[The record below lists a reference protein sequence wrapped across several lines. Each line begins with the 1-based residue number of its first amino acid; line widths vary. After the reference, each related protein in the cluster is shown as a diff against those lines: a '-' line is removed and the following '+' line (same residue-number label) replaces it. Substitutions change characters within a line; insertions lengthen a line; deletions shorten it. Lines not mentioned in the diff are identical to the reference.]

1 MFQTFPESKNIIL
14 STDIFISICY
24 CLEKQMKSNININN
38 INLKNS
44 NHQYETI
51 EYEISTSKI
60 IQEKSILINEEKI
73 LYGHKLNGNCIEYA
87 PLIFK
92 FLRKLDNIREIEI
105 FESMLPKNNYNLL
118 KESEGKGGSLFLST
132 SDKKFILKTISPEEL
147 ELFRNKLLIELAQY
161 FQENNNSLL
170 CRIYGIYKVKNT
182 LEKEFNLLIM
192 KNNYGIFENN
202 VLSIFDLKGSK
213 LNRYVNI
220 RGLKYNDIKYLILK
234 DNNFL
239 ETEKVLLLNNI
250 NSKKLSEIVEKD
262 SKFLAKMNIMDYSL
276 LVVKIELNDD
286 ELIKIF
292 DTDFKIK
299 NILDLQII
307 LDEIKEGKEKVK
319 PQLILREEYNPNN
332 IRFLNENYE
341 NLRKFFYPCLYN
353 NILYLISI
361 IDYLQTYSLFKVI
374 ETQFKRIKV
383 KNYNE
388 ISSIDAESYKD
399 RFIDF
404 VKKITSQKSI
414 KERIKAIEG
423 LDYVIL

>member
-1 MFQTFPESKNIIL
+1 
-14 STDIFISICY
+14 
-24 CLEKQMKSNININN
+24 
-38 INLKNS
+38 
-44 NHQYETI
+44 
-51 EYEISTSKI
+51 
-60 IQEKSILINEEKI
+60 
-73 LYGHKLNGNCIEYA
+73 
-87 PLIFK
+87 
-92 FLRKLDNIREIEI
+92 
-105 FESMLPKNNYNLL
+105 
-118 KESEGKGGSLFLST
+118 
-132 SDKKFILKTISPEEL
+132 
-147 ELFRNKLLIELAQY
+147 
-161 FQENNNSLL
+161 
-170 CRIYGIYKVKNT
+170 
-182 LEKEFNLLIM
+182 
-192 KNNYGIFENN
+192 
-202 VLSIFDLKGSK
+202 
-213 LNRYVNI
+213 
-220 RGLKYNDIKYLILK
+220 
-234 DNNFL
+234 
-239 ETEKVLLLNNI
+239 
-250 NSKKLSEIVEKD
+250 
-262 SKFLAKMNIMDYSL
+262 MNIMDYSL

-307 LDEIKEGKEKVK
+307 LNEIKEEKVK

-341 NLRKFFYPCLYN
+341 NLRKFFYPFLYN